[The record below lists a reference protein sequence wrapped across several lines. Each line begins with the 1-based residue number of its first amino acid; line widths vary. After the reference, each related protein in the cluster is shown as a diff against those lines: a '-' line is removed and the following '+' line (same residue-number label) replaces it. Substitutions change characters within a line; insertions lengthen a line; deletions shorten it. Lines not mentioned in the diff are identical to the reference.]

1 MQLHQEKNT
10 MQEKQAM
17 IQMDH
22 PFVLKLHG
30 TFQDANCLYVHNA
43 DP

>member
-1 MQLHQEKNT
+1 